1 MTHPTTNAGL
11 TVVNQTFMNSDDIIA
26 MLNEFEKVVRR
37 RQKSVHLSDWPVN
50 GRISLRDSLNELK
63 TERRYAKGS
72 IRDEKVFAKLG
83 QGSLTGVIRVVK
95 IDKIHENAVEA
106 LVFQTADTK
115 VIPLEMQKQLLT
127 TLAYA
132 YVVSL
137 DKTQAAVKAF
147 DFASFPIR
155 VMEKKGPKIK
165 DGKVKERRA
174 AHKTLKCVAH
184 RLGGAS
190 YSLQRMFAEF
200 ADKPERWAQ
209 VESIAGPLPHLT
221 EIRAMCD
228 RMSQLRS
235 IASEIAK
242 TLHAPELNK
251 DNSNE

>member
-37 RQKSVHLSDWPVN
+37 RQKSVLLSDWPVN
-50 GRISLRDSLNELK
+50 GSVSLRDSLTEVR
-63 TERRYAKGS
+63 TERQYSKGS
-72 IRDEKVFAKLG
+72 IRDEKVFVKLG
-83 QGSLTGVIRVVK
+83 QGSLAGVIRLVK
-95 IDKIHENAVEA
+95 IDKMHENVVEA

-132 YVVSL
+132 YVVSA
-137 DKTQAAVKAF
+137 DKTQAAVNAF

-155 VMEKKGPKIK
+155 VMETKGAKIK
-165 DGKVKERRA
+165 DGKVKERRL
-174 AHKTLKCVAH
+174 AHKTLRAVGH
-184 RLGGAS
+184 RLDGAER
-190 YSLQRMFAEF
+190 SLKRLFAEF
-200 ADKPERWAQ
+200 SEKPEKWAQ

-221 EIRAMCD
+221 EIHAMCE

-235 IASEIAK
+235 IASEIVQ
-242 TLHAPELNK
+242 TLHAPELKK